1 MRVNARPLL
10 LRLDKESDPLAI
22 PSFPSHN
29 RRRMDAKRSNETSPT
44 APLLLPMPEKTQH
57 YLQSL
62 ASDVHQTYFVK
73 YPPLPVRWGQQ
84 ITRKR
89 RRSIRLGSYNHQ
101 TTEIRIHPLL
111 NSPEIPTF
119 FIQSVIYH
127 EYLHH
132 VLGASHNRRFHKEE
146 RKFRYF
152 RESKEWIRRHLWLLL
167 GTKRVRPIVMPPPK
181 ALPPQMALF

>member
-1 MRVNARPLL
+1 METRSLPLGNADQRNY
-10 LRLDKESDPLAI
+10 RLA
-22 PSFPSHN
+22 
-29 RRRMDAKRSNETSPT
+29 
-44 APLLLPMPEKTQH
+44 
-57 YLQSL
+57 SL
-62 ASDVHQTYFVK
+62 AAEVHRTYFYK

-84 ITRKR
+84 ITRKK
-89 RRSIRLGSYNHQ
+89 RRSIRLGSYNHI

-111 NSPEIPTF
+111 NSSDTPAF

-167 GTKRVRPIVMPPPK
+167 GTKRIRPIVMPPPK
-181 ALPPQMALF
+181 TLPPQMALF